1 MVFSFKRLA
10 AHFYIGEDSPL
21 HATWDSSCRKDTK
34 NGKDKCWAAC
44 FDSLQNQDAP
54 YRIVQKGGRSATF
67 YLKDCISGMKENVS
81 EKSVDVVVTSPPYNI
96 GIGYGSYNDALPRE
110 KYLAWMEEVGV
121 VIKQALS
128 DDGSF
133 FLNVGN
139 KPKDQW
145 IAWDVASVMKKHF
158 ILQNVIHWIK
168 SIAISKADVGNY
180 PNIAG
185 DIAVGH
191 FKPIVSDRFLNDCQ
205 EYIFHFT
212 KTGDAH
218 LDKLVVGIPYQDKT
232 NIGRWKAAKADRRD
246 RGNTWFI
253 PYETIQSKSERPHP
267 ATFPVKLP
275 EMCIKLHGDAKMV
288 VDPFTGIG
296 STAVAAV
303 GLGIPFVGFEIDKEY
318 LDTAI
323 ARL

>member
-1 MVFSFKRLA
+1 
-10 AHFYIGEDSPL
+10 L
-21 HATWDSSCRKDTK
+21 HATWDSSSRKDTK

-96 GIGYGSYNDALPRE
+96 GIGYSSYNDALPRE
-110 KYLAWMEEVGV
+110 KYLTWIEEVGV

-218 LDKLVVGIPYQDKT
+218 LDKLAVGIPYQDKT

-275 EMCIKLHGDAKMV
+275 EMCIKLHGDARMV

>member
-1 MVFSFKRLA
+1 M
-10 AHFYIGEDSPL
+10 
-21 HATWDSSCRKDTK
+21 
-34 NGKDKCWAAC
+34 
-44 FDSLQNQDAP
+44 QNQDAP
-54 YRIVQKGGRSATF
+54 YRIVQNGGCTAIF
-67 YLKDCISGMKENVS
+67 YLKDCITGLNENVN

-96 GIGYGSYNDALPRE
+96 GIGYNSYNDIMPRE

-121 VIKQALS
+121 AIRRALT

-133 FLNVGN
+133 FLNIGN

-145 IAWDVASVMKKHF
+145 IAWDVASVLRKHF
-158 ILQNVIHWIK
+158 VLQNVFHWVK
-168 SIAISKADVGNY
+168 SIAISKTDVGNY
-180 PNIAG
+180 PNIVG

-191 FKPIVSDRFLNDCQ
+191 FKPIVSNRFVNDCQ

-212 KTGDAH
+212 KRGDVH
-218 LDKLVVGIPYQDKT
+218 LDKLAVGIPYQDKT
-232 NIGRWKAAKADRRD
+232 NIGRWKAATEDKRD

-253 PYETIQSKSERPHP
+253 PYETIQSKNERPHP

-288 VDPFTGIG
+288 IDPFMGIG
-296 STAVAAV
+296 SSAIAAKR
-303 GLGIPFVGFEIDKEY
+303 LGVSFVGFEIDKEY
-318 LDTAI
+318 LDATI

>member
-1 MVFSFKRLA
+1 MQRINA
-10 AHFYIGEDSPL
+10 GL
-21 HATWDSSCRKDTK
+21 HV
-34 NGKDKCWAAC
+34 

-54 YRIVQKGGRSATF
+54 YKVVQRGGCSATF
-67 YLKDCISGMKENVS
+67 YLKDCITGLNENVN
-81 EKSVDVVVTSPPYNI
+81 ENSVDVVVTSPPYNI
-96 GIGYGSYNDALPRE
+96 GIGYSYYNDALPRE
-110 KYLAWMEEVGV
+110 KYLTWMEEVSV
-121 VIKQALS
+121 AVKRALAVN
-128 DDGSF
+128 GSF
-133 FLNVGN
+133 FLNIGN

-145 IAWDVASVMKKHF
+145 IAWDVASVLRRHF
-158 ILQNVIHWIK
+158 VLQNVIHWVK

-191 FKPIVSDRFLNDCQ
+191 FKPIVSNRFLNDCH

-212 KTGDAH
+212 KAGDAQ
-218 LDKLVVGIPYQDKT
+218 LDKLAVGIPYQDKT
-232 NIGRWKAAKADRRD
+232 NIGRWKAAKEDRRD

-275 EMCIKLHGDAKMV
+275 EMCVKLHGSAKLV

-296 STAVAAV
+296 STAVAAMR
-303 GLGIPFVGFEIDKEY
+303 LGIPFVGFEIDREY
-318 LDTAI
+318 LDAAL

>member
-1 MVFSFKRLA
+1 M
-10 AHFYIGEDSPL
+10 I
-21 HATWDSSCRKDTK
+21 
-34 NGKDKCWAAC
+34 
-44 FDSLQNQDAP
+44 FDPLQNQDAP
-54 YRIVQKGGRSATF
+54 YRVVNRGGCSATF
-67 YLKDCISGMKENVS
+67 YLKDCIAGLNENVS

-96 GIGYGSYNDALPRE
+96 GIGYSSYNDALPRE
-110 KYLAWMEEVGV
+110 KYMAWMEEVGV
-121 VIKQALS
+121 AVKRALA

-133 FLNVGN
+133 FLNIGN

-145 IAWDVASVMKKHF
+145 IAWDVASVLRKHF
-158 ILQNVIHWIK
+158 VLQNVILWVK
-168 SIAISKADVGNY
+168 SIAISKSDVGNY

-191 FKPIVSDRFLNDCQ
+191 FKPIVSDRFLNDCH

-212 KTGDAH
+212 KTGDAR
-218 LDKLVVGIPYQDKT
+218 LDKLAVGIPYQDKT
-232 NIGRWKAAKADRRD
+232 NIGRWKAAKEDRRD

-275 EMCIKLHGDAKMV
+275 EMCVKLHGSAKLV

-296 STAVAAV
+296 STGVAAMRLRV
-303 GLGIPFVGFEIDKEY
+303 AFVGFEIDKEY
-318 LDTAI
+318 LDAAV